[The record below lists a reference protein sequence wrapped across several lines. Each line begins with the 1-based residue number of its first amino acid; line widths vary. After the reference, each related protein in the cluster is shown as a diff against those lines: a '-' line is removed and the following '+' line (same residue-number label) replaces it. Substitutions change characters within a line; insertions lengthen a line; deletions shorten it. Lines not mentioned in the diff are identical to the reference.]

1 MGRVRGKDMYNPIKD
16 FTDEFVK
23 NMQEGVKE
31 VISFT
36 LPSVTVYEDA
46 SEVVIEADLA
56 GFNKKDITV
65 KLEKDSLIIS
75 AERKVEKKGI
85 VHLDQRP
92 DKVFK
97 RIRLPFE
104 VEPNSE
110 YKAKFNNGVL
120 SLRIPEKGAHTIT
133 IE

>member
-1 MGRVRGKDMYNPIKD
+1 MYNPIKY

-36 LPSVTVYEDA
+36 LPPVTMYEDG

-97 RIRLPFE
+97 RIKLPFE